1 MRGELVDEDTVSL
14 FHGEIMKRGRLKQ
27 SIDKSIDEGK
37 ERVEEIGAWSDATRS
52 FGLFYHHRNSAVF
65 SFPVRSFPTNSFL
78 ITEIRSEM
86 NISIFLFIGTFAS
99 MFVCAAKPASKNTA
113 PVSKPS
119 RIGYRKEI
127 GRKCVSLRLRINR
140 LKKKQQ
146 VPFEEYPK
154 SIFDFV

>member
-1 MRGELVDEDTVSL
+1 M
-14 FHGEIMKRGRLKQ
+14 
-27 SIDKSIDEGK
+27 
-37 ERVEEIGAWSDATRS
+37 EEIGAWSDATRS
-52 FGLFYHHRNSAVF
+52 FGLFYHRRNSAVF

-99 MFVCAAKPASKNTA
+99 MFVCAASRNTE